1 MSEDSMKKSIFV
13 IDESLRGLIPYF
25 VIHQFDELEIMEKSL
40 KDGNLAEVSRLGH
53 SLKGAAA
60 NFSLDPLS
68 KLGMA
73 IQDVSKMGMSDALGS
88 LVAKYRN
95 YLEEL
100 KAVVG

>member
-1 MSEDSMKKSIFV
+1 MSGDSKKKSIFV
-13 IDESLRGLIPYF
+13 IDESVRALIPFF
-25 VIHQFDELEIMEKSL
+25 VVHQFDELEIMEKSL
-40 KDGNLAEVSRLGH
+40 KDGNLEEVSRLGH

-60 NFSLDPLS
+60 NFSLEPLS

-73 IQDVSKMGMSDALGS
+73 IQDVSKLGMTDALGS

-100 KAVVG
+100 KGMGN